1 MPFLSHKPDA
11 PEDRAGR
18 FERMR
23 RLGVEAWLGLAPDH
37 YTPGAAR
44 PERSG
49 VSDSDARGFSSNVRG
64 SGNNEAAAR
73 DVVFLQEALSKGCS
87 NPDCRQG
94 RGMPWR
100 SRRRLV
106 FEGRFGCKGGCI
118 ESMIRAAIARE
129 GTERRRGAV
138 LEPHRHRVPLGL
150 ILLSQGWITHP
161 QLQKALEAQRRAG
174 TGRIGDWLVSECGLD
189 GERVT
194 RALGVQWNCP
204 VLRGDGFSP
213 QAMATVLPRVL
224 VKEYGILP
232 LRIAGG
238 KILYL
243 GFKAHLDA
251 SVAFATERMSGL
263 RIESGV
269 VSEGEFEAAR
279 ARLLA
284 CSFPA
289 AYGKAVPDSDAL
301 AAHVAMVLEQRQA
314 VRSKLV
320 RLHQYY
326 WLRVWSSSE
335 PGGVAERREE
345 VSDFLFTIRDA
356 VMGMSGQA

>member
-1 MPFLSHKPDA
+1 MPFLSNKPGSA
-11 PEDRAGR
+11 EDRAGR
-18 FERMR
+18 FELMR
-23 RLGVEAWLGLAPDH
+23 RLGVESWLGLAPDH

-44 PERSG
+44 PARRGE
-49 VSDSDARGFSSNVRG
+49 SDSDVRG
-64 SGNNEAAAR
+64 SSSNEAADR
-73 DVVFLQEALSKGCS
+73 DIVFMQEGLRRGCS

-118 ESMIRAAIARE
+118 ESMIRAAIVRE
-129 GTERRRGAV
+129 GTARRRSAV

-161 QLQKALEAQRRAG
+161 QLQKALEAQRRKG

-189 GERVT
+189 VERVT

-204 VLRGDGFSP
+204 VLTSDGFSP
-213 QAMATVLPRVL
+213 QAMAMVLPRVF

-243 GFKAHLDA
+243 GFKANLDA

-269 VSEGEFEAAR
+269 VPEGEFEAAR
-279 ARLLA
+279 SRLLE

-326 WLRVWSSSE
+326 WLRVWTSPDSRV
-335 PGGVAERREE
+335 GVGSVPERLEE
-345 VSDFLFTIRDA
+345 VSDFLFTIREA
-356 VMGMSGQA
+356 AMSMGGQA